1 MKTYQ
6 LELFADYFQFYFQDD
21 NSDYGDLSEAW
32 TKEATNQLMAISD
45 RVVGVGTARDT
56 DVQVYVIVDN
66 QLPELD
72 TSKWDRVNRASIYT
86 ETGRIVFA
94 GCTDYFP
101 DATRIEVLP
110 GIYDVVIGYK
120 DLESISADGL
130 EGEDSYHIYLAR
142 SSNTKP
148 KD

>member
-32 TKEATNQLMAISD
+32 TEDATKQLIAISD
-45 RVVGVGTARDT
+45 RVVGVGTVRDT
-56 DVQVYVIVDN
+56 EVQVYVKIDN

-72 TSKWDRVNRASIYT
+72 SSQWDKINRAEIYI

-101 DATRIEVLP
+101 DATRIEVTP

-120 DLESISADGL
+120 DLYSVSADGL
-130 EGEDSYHIYLAR
+130 EGNDSYHIYLAR
-142 SSNTKP
+142 SSNTKSN
-148 KD
+148 D

>member
-6 LELFADYFQFYFQDD
+6 LKLFADYFQFYFQDD

-32 TKEATNQLMAISD
+32 TEDATNQLMAISD
-45 RVVGVGTARDT
+45 RVVGIGTARDT

-72 TSKWDRVNRASIYT
+72 TSKWDRVNRAKIYI

-94 GCTDYFP
+94 GPTDYFP
-101 DATRIEVLP
+101 DATRIEVTQGL
-110 GIYDVVIGYK
+110 YDI
-120 DLESISADGL
+120 
-130 EGEDSYHIYLAR
+130 DSSFL
-142 SSNTKP
+142 
-148 KD
+148 

>member
-32 TKEATNQLMAISD
+32 TEEATKQLMAISD

-56 DVQVYVIVDN
+56 EVQVHVIVDN
-66 QLPELD
+66 QLPKLE
-72 TSKWDRVNRASIYT
+72 TSQWDRINRAEIYI

-94 GCTDYFP
+94 GCTDYFT
-101 DATRIEVLP
+101 DATRIEVAP
-110 GIYDVVIGYK
+110 GFYDVVIGYK
-120 DLESISADGL
+120 ALESISADGL

-142 SSNTKP
+142 SSNS
-148 KD
+148 